1 MWEGA
6 RRCLLCDQDRRNL
19 RPATLD
25 LRGDP
30 VNSAS
35 WPRSSTTTS
44 TFSRAGKLDGVKP
57 VVCV

>member
-30 VNSAS
+30 GQLSIMAEIQHHDVHLLKS
-35 WPRSSTTTS
+35 WQ
-44 TFSRAGKLDGVKP
+44 A
-57 VVCV
+57 